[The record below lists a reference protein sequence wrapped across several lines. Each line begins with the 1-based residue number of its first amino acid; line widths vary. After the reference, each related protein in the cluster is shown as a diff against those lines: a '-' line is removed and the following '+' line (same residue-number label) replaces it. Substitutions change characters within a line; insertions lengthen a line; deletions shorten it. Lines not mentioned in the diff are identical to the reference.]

1 MTRFFT
7 AFLLAV
13 ITFNFSA
20 QALLAAPTI
29 NNISVPGIQI
39 GTTVQITITGTDL
52 TPAPKLVASF
62 PISAQKAVEGS
73 DNSKAIIELTAAN
86 AQPGIHWIR
95 IASDKGISNALS
107 LGVDNLTQIPFTESI
122 DALPVALAGDLS
134 GGNIL
139 KTTFFGKASE
149 SIVVDV
155 EGRRIGSNIRPVL
168 RLLNAEGVQIGF
180 SAPQPE
186 LHGDARISTTIPT
199 DGTYTLEMHDIL
211 YKGPGPGRFRLKI
224 GNLSFADLA
233 FPIGVQTGRTASV
246 KYGRTN
252 IDSVVDISS
261 ASDTI
266 SSLPLPTTGHSTG
279 SRPRVIFSNHAEYV
293 ENDNA
298 TDVPAA
304 PVGINGR
311 LSKNGET
318 DSFKVLAKPGSKL
331 RLDVVARRAGSPV
344 DGVLVVKAANGAQ
357 IGQNDDRPGLSDPG
371 IDITVPGDS
380 EFITVTLND
389 LLRRGGEDFIYRI
402 EVQDISQPQFEAT
415 IAQDRLQIP
424 AGSTQTVI
432 VNIARQGYNGD
443 VDLEFEGLPEG
454 VTVADNQVL
463 AGRTRGLISITAAD
477 GVSLAGIGRII
488 ATAADENIGTRKV
501 AIVGSDNPHYRVL
514 PELRQSLGVA
524 RTTAAPIG
532 VSLAAEATDIQ
543 ISRGKFL
550 PVTVNIQR
558 REGITGNIRLRLISN
573 QTMPRKKVKQNNK
586 DVEVDD
592 TDRALRLNEDPIL
605 SADITSQAVNIWIPH
620 DLGLMAWRG
629 TIVAELLSA
638 DNKNVVATV
647 STRQLNITPLDAIR
661 VALSTEATIQA
672 RAGEGET
679 GHFAGTITRAAGF
692 DKPVTVTL
700 AGLPAGYA
708 APSIEVPAE
717 QTEFTLEIRFA
728 KEAKAADLKDIKLV
742 ANAATDLKPEVKVSS
757 NQINTN
763 IKVVAPE

>member
-7 AFLLAV
+7 AFLSAV

-402 EVQDISQPQFEAT
+402 EVQDISQPQFAAT